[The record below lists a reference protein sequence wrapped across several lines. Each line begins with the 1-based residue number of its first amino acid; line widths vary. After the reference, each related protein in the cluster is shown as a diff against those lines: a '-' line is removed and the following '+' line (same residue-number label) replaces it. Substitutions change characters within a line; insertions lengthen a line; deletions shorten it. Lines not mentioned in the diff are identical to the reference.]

1 MKKSFIFIALLVS
14 VLALSSMQ
22 AFAAGQVPVMKAGA
36 ESVTADDL
44 LFLLTQ
50 KTGGNEAM
58 AGMVASKMSMEEKKD
73 FLKDVGDLLLVYQA
87 AQAKGIQF
95 NPGVAAKLR
104 WDAVNTMAQGY
115 VEKLAAGWDMSE
127 KALSSYFEAHRADY
141 AVKEAVHVRHI
152 LVESESEARKL
163 LLQALAGADFGEL
176 AARSSKDQGSAE
188 KGGDLGWVEKGFTVP
203 EFEEAAF
210 SARSGSLAGPVRSE
224 YGWHVIQ
231 VLERRPAGEGIYEV
245 AKQQVARDLQHSYL
259 EKELARLRAET
270 TLSFDESQLAKLGE

>member
-1 MKKSFIFIALLVS
+1 MKKLFIFVALLVS
-14 VLALSSMQ
+14 VLTLSSMQ
-22 AFAAGQVPVMKAGA
+22 AVAAGQVPVMKAGS

-50 KTGGNEAM
+50 KTGGNESM
-58 AGMVASKMSMEEKKD
+58 AGMVASRMSMEEKKD
-73 FLKDVGDLLLVYQA
+73 FLKDVGDMLLVYQA

-95 NPGVAAKLR
+95 TPGVAAKLR

-115 VEKLAAGWDMSE
+115 VEKLSAGWDMSE
-127 KALSSYFEAHRADY
+127 KALRSYFEAHRADY

-152 LVESESEARKL
+152 LVESEAEARSL
-163 LLQALAGADFGEL
+163 LLQAFAGADFGEL
-176 AARSSKDQGSAE
+176 AARASKDQGSAE

-210 SARSGSLAGPVRSE
+210 STVGGSLIGPVQSE

-231 VLERRPAGEGIYEV
+231 VLGRRPAGEGLYEA

-259 EKELARLRAET
+259 EKELSRLRANT
-270 TLSFDESQLAKLGE
+270 TLSFDDSQLAKLGE